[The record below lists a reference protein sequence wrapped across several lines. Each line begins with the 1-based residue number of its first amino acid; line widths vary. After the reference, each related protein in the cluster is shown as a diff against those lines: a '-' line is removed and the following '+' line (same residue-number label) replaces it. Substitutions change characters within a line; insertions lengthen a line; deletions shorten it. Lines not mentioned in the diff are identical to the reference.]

1 MIFNLS
7 IRARMVLPMMLGMIV
22 LASGLTY
29 YFINSIEKNSDKD
42 LHAIAERTVGI
53 LSHALEYSV
62 SINNVKDSEY
72 LVQWLLKQPDIH
84 SIKIT
89 NNDNVMLNQ
98 ICDQEVEKEFLHTF
112 SKEIKLRTFDDSL
125 SSENDIILD
134 ESNSN
139 VETKVIGRVEVVV
152 SSKRIKNEYSEWLSG
167 ALFFALTL
175 LISAT
180 SFSLLSSNSISN
192 SIRKIIK
199 GINEMGKGD
208 LSSRIQISEKKEIG
222 EIAERFNN
230 MADKVQDTEIALIQ
244 AHDLQKRFLATMS
257 HDLRTPLGIMINMID
272 LTIKGG
278 KIDSH
283 SKLHLISGSASGKQL
298 HQLIEDVLDI
308 GKLEAKEETL
318 NLESLDIIDE
328 ISKLIEVQ
336 KTSINENTYLANQLI
351 EQQKDIL
358 IKADKQKILRIVSN
372 LLSNAVKFTQAGS
385 ISIKCGLT
393 DLDEDSK
400 YLLFEIK
407 DTGIGIPEDSLALIY
422 QPFKQ
427 VGADTST
434 QYGGSGLGLSIVSEY
449 LLLMNGEITVES
461 KYGLGTVFSI
471 KIPLLFSAKEEVIPV
486 HIEKQLNNV
495 VSYNKKTISILIIDD
510 NEDYIEIFRSYLA
523 HNKYNLTLC
532 NTGVEGINLFKSNTY
547 DIVLLDCQMPV
558 LSGFEV
564 SKELRLFEKE
574 SNQSKTPILAV
585 TANSKLDINEK
596 CMSVGMTDVL
606 TKPFY
611 GEDLIAKI
619 NELCE

>member
-1 MIFNLS
+1 
-7 IRARMVLPMMLGMIV
+7 MVLPMMLGMIV
-22 LASGLTY
+22 LACGLAY
-29 YFINSIEKNSDKD
+29 YFINAIEKNSDKD

-84 SIKIT
+84 SIKIF
-89 NNDNVMLNQ
+89 NNENVMLNE

-112 SKEIKLRTFDDSL
+112 SKEIKLRTFNDSL

-139 VETKVIGRVEVVV
+139 VKTKIIGKVEVVV
-152 SSKRIKNEYSEWLSG
+152 SSKRIKNEYNEWLAS
-167 ALFFALTL
+167 ALFFSLAL

-180 SFSLLSSNSISN
+180 NFSLLSSLSISK

-199 GINEMGKGD
+199 GINEMGEGD
-208 LSSRIQISEKKEIG
+208 LSSRIQVSEKKEIG

-230 MADKVQDTEIALIQ
+230 MADKVQNAESSLIQ

-257 HDLRTPLGIMINMID
+257 HDLRGPLGIMLNMID

-283 SKLHLISGSASGKQL
+283 SKLHLKSGFASGKQL
-298 HQLIEDVLDI
+298 HRLIEDVLDI
-308 GKLEAKEETL
+308 KKLEAKEESLTI
-318 NLESLDIIDE
+318 ESLDIIDE

-336 KTSINENTYLANQLI
+336 KISVNKNTYLATQI
-351 EQQKDIL
+351 DKQQKDIL
-358 IKADKQKILRIVSN
+358 IQADKQKILRIVGN
-372 LLSNAVKFTQAGS
+372 LLSNAIKFTQTGS
-385 ISIKCGLT
+385 INIKCGLT

-400 YLLFEIK
+400 YLTFEIK

-434 QYGGSGLGLSIVSEY
+434 QYRGSGLGLSIVSEY
-449 LLLMNGEITVES
+449 LLLMNGKISVTS

-471 KIPLLFSAKEEVIPV
+471 EIPLHFSVNENKI
-486 HIEKQLNNV
+486 ITTTEKHLNNIIA
-495 VSYNKKTISILIIDD
+495 YDHKKISLLIIDD
-510 NEDYIEIFRSYLA
+510 NLDYIEIFRSYLTPD
-523 HNKYNLTLC
+523 KYNITSC
-532 NTGVEGINLFKSNTY
+532 DTGAEGIRLFKNNMY
-547 DIVLLDCQMPV
+547 DVVLLDCQMPII
-558 LSGFEV
+558 SGFEV
-564 SKELRLFEKE
+564 SKKLRVFEKE
-574 SNQSKTPILAV
+574 NNKAETPILAI
-585 TANSKLDINEK
+585 TANSKLDIHEK
-596 CMSVGMTDVL
+596 CIAVGMTDVVS
-606 TKPFY
+606 KPFTS
-611 GEDLIAKI
+611 EELIAKI
-619 NELCE
+619 VDYVNSSKPS